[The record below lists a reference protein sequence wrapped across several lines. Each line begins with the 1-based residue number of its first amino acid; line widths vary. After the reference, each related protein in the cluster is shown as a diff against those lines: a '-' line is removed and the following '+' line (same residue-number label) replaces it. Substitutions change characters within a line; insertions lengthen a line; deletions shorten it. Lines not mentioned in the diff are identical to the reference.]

1 MWIQFLLLIGLV
13 VFDAIRDNASDNNKK
28 IAAHFFKFLFLVTVL
43 LLVIYYPGTNWID
56 HIFILIGWYG
66 VDRLFL
72 FDLFWNTTENI
83 IGKGKVVTLDFIGG
97 TSWWDITISKILIKI
112 KMPLL
117 FWFWIRFCIWVAYS
131 GAILTKYE
139 L

>member
-1 MWIQFLLLIGLV
+1 MMGIQFLLLIGLV
-13 VFDAIRDNASDNNKK
+13 VFDAIGDATKEYRK
-28 IAAHFFKFLFLVTVL
+28 ITSHFFQSLMLITVL
-43 LLVIYYPGTNWID
+43 LLVIYYSGTDWID
-56 HIFILIGWYG
+56 HIMILILWYG
-66 VDRLFL
+66 VNRLFL
-72 FDLFWNTTENI
+72 FDPVWNITRGNI
-83 IGKGKVVTLDFIGG
+83 PLDYIGG

-131 GAILTKYE
+131 GAKLTKYE